1 MHNYFRA
8 ELKLQNE
15 EYQMRIE
22 VMEGSKKKGDLKK
35 GKVMM
40 QRLSL
45 DCFESEADKN
55 RDENINT
62 LNANF

>member
-1 MHNYFRA
+1 MHNYLRA

-35 GKVMM
+35 GKVKM